1 MYRINP
7 NVEVSAELIQNLIEH
22 FRLHNMPRLQR
33 LGDYYVGNHDILKRE
48 FSDPSKPNNK
58 IVNQYP
64 KYITDVA
71 VGYFAGSPVSYGSEI
86 DEHMARL
93 QAVLDSNSDSSHN
106 MELSKQIS
114 IYGVG
119 YELIYMNTVS
129 EIKYTLLES
138 DSTFVVYDNTVE
150 AHPMFAVRFMD
161 ELDYVTNESVT
172 SAEVF
177 TKNEIIN
184 YTFGDD
190 GLVETDRIEHFFN
203 DVPVIEYKNNAERL
217 GDFEPVLS
225 LVNAYDLAVSDTA
238 NEINYFS
245 DAYLVLKGLDDI
257 ENADIQNMKQQRVMV
272 VPQDADAK
280 FLVKDSDYQS
290 VEVYKT
296 RLREDI
302 HKFSMTPDLTDT
314 NFSQNASGVSI
325 KYKLFGLDNV
335 AVTKEHMF
343 RSSLKKRVKLI
354 TEMLNIKGGNYNYN
368 DIFFTFSRNI
378 PQDNEALIKM
388 AKELVGLVSHETAL
402 SALPSNIVDDVAYEM
417 NKLNEEKVNPSSMYG
432 NLTNE

>member
-1 MYRINP
+1 MYRISP
-7 NVEVSAELIQNLIEH
+7 NVEVNAELIQSLIEH

-33 LGDYYVGNHDILKRE
+33 LGDYYVGKHDVLKRE

-119 YELIYMNTVS
+119 YELIYMNAVS

-150 AHPMFAVRFMD
+150 ANPMFAVRFMD

-190 GLVETDRIEHFFN
+190 GLVETNRIEHFFN

-245 DAYLVLKGLDDI
+245 DSYLLITGMEDVEDS
-257 ENADIQNMKQQRVMV
+257 EFADMKNSKIMIAKEG
-272 VPQDADAK
+272 ADAK

-314 NFSQNASGVSI
+314 NFSQNASGVAL
-325 KYKLFGLDNV
+325 KYKVYGLDNV
-335 AVTKEHMF
+335 TVNKEHMF

-368 DIFFTFSRNI
+368 DIFFTFSRNV
-378 PQDNEALIKM
+378 PQDNAELVKL

-402 SALPSNIVDDVAYEM
+402 SALPSHIVDDVAYEM